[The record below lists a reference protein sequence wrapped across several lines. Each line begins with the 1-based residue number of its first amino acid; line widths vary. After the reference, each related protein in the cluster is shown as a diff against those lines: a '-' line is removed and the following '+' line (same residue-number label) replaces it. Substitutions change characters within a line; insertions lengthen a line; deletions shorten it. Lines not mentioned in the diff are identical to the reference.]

1 LNEYSMLLPAAAST
15 SPPWAGRSGHEP
27 SVQVPGVL
35 LLGVRVTAYV
45 FVNETEHRRRED
57 AGIGAVTDPALLD
70 RLLDLPVDAAVSDPA
85 IWAEMTGQE
94 PGIAERGEVGTS
106 VTRHLVPPLAIKDVV
121 VSATGGRELGVVQDV
136 SLLAGF
142 TRRWVAATRSRIPDA
157 AVLEAQLC
165 GVGVLD
171 RCGRVLFPA
180 EKPVCPTMDGWSWLL
195 QEKVYRRWLSQQAQV
210 HATASPERATGAA
223 NVA

>member
-1 LNEYSMLLPAAAST
+1 MLPSAAART
-15 SPPWAGRSGHEP
+15 SPPWAARSGHEP
-27 SVQVPGVL
+27 SVQVPAVL

-45 FVNETEHRRRED
+45 FVNMTEHRRRED

-70 RLLDLPVDAAVSDPA
+70 RLLDLPVGAPVSDPA
-85 IWAEMTGQE
+85 IWTEMTGQK
-94 PGIAERGEVGTS
+94 PGITERGEAGTS
-106 VTRHLVPPLAIKDVV
+106 VTRRLVPPLAIKDVV
-121 VSATGGRELGVVQDV
+121 VSATGGRELSAVQDV

-142 TRRWVAATRSRIPDA
+142 TRRWVATTRGRIPDA

-171 RCGRVLFPA
+171 RFGRVLLPA

-195 QEKVYRRWLSQQAQV
+195 QEKVYLRWLSQQAQV
-210 HATASPERATGAA
+210 HATESPGRATGAA
-223 NVA
+223 SVA